1 MQTVYLN
8 GDIAKFGSRWHT
20 ECRTIPE
27 IFKLIECQT
36 PGFRQYLVEAAENGV
51 NYEIRRGEDFV
62 SEDTLLLSLGKEDI
76 IITEVPAGSKSGG
89 AKLLTAAAIAALLI
103 INPAGIFSATTL
115 MPGGAGFGTSA
126 VTVSTGLNV
135 GGLALAT
142 VATSLALA
150 GLTQLLAPGPEV
162 DSADSNEGYLFNG
175 PVNTAKQG
183 IPVPVAYGELLV
195 GGAPISVNYST
206 TKFGKDPSIHYG
218 PRPSS
223 PDLNVADGEAFS
235 SSSGSGGED
244 ACFIPDALVTMADG
258 SKKRIQD
265 VIAGDEV
272 QGQNDTNVVL
282 ENNASRTKA
291 RLYSMNTHSHF
302 VTDSHP
308 FLTTEGWKSFNPIAT
323 NDIHPGLEATLLEV
337 GDTLITSQGTETLNK
352 FSKIYKATPIFN
364 LNVDGDD
371 TYIVNDF
378 VVHNK

>member
-8 GDIAKFGSRWHT
+8 GDIAKFGARWHM

-51 NYEIRRGEDFV
+51 SYEIRRGEEFV
-62 SEDTLLLSLGKEDI
+62 TEDTLLLSLREEDI
-76 IITEVPAGSKSGG
+76 IITEVPAGAKSGG
-89 AKLLTAAAIAALLI
+89 AKLLTAAAIAAVLI

-115 MPGGAGFGTSA
+115 MSGGAGFGTSTVA
-126 VTVSTGLNV
+126 VSSGLNV
-135 GGLALAT
+135 AGLALAT
-142 VATSLALA
+142 VATSLALS

-162 DSADSNEGYLFNG
+162 DSAETNESYLFNG

-183 IPVPVAYGELLV
+183 IPVPVAYGELIV

-206 TKFGKDPSIHYG
+206 TKFGRDPNVHFG
-218 PRPSS
+218 PRPPH
-223 PDLNVADGEAFS
+223 PDQGAVGEIFT

-244 ACFIPDALVTMADG
+244 ACFISDALVTMADG

-265 VIAGDEV
+265 VLPGEQV
-272 QGQNDTNVVL
+272 QGRNDTNLVL
-282 ENNASRTKA
+282 ENNVTRTRA
-291 RLYSMNTHSHF
+291 RLYSLNEHSHF
-302 VTDSHP
+302 VTDTHP
-308 FLTTEGWKSFNPIAT
+308 FLTTEGWKSFNPSAT
-323 NDIHPGLEATLLEV
+323 NDLHPGLNVTLLQQ
-337 GDTLITSQGTETLNK
+337 GDTLVTAQGTETLNK
-352 FSKIYKATPIFN
+352 FSKIYKTIPIFN

-378 VVHNK
+378 IVHNK